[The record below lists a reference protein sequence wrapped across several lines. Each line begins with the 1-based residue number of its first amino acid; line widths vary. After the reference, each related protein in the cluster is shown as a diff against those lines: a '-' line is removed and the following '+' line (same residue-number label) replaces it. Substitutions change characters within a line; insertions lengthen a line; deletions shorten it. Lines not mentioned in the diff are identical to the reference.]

1 MIQHHKWS
9 LTELEDMMP
18 YEREIYV
25 TLLTNWVQEEN
36 ERIKQQQNMV
46 KTWQMQKLIDITD
59 DIASRT
65 RKNNIRT
72 YHYSTFHTKMVMISL
87 KVYLFSHQKMNRKT

>member
-18 YEREIYV
+18 YERDIYV

-36 ERIKQQQNMV
+36 ERIKQQ
-46 KTWQMQKLIDITD
+46 
-59 DIASRT
+59 SG
-65 RKNNIRT
+65 
-72 YHYSTFHTKMVMISL
+72 
-87 KVYLFSHQKMNRKT
+87 